1 MRVTHRLAS
10 QSLAAI
16 PAEAAWAESIGYDA
30 LSKNET
36 AHDSFL
42 PLTLAATST
51 TRAMLQTSVAIAFPR
66 SPMIAAYTA
75 HDLQDLSRGRFRL
88 GPGNASQ
95 GAYRAALLHVVGVA
109 RPASSG
115 IRAGVA

>member
-16 PAEAAWAESIGYDA
+16 PSEAAWAEAVGFDA

-36 AHDSFL
+36 AHDSFI

-75 HDLQDLSRGRFRL
+75 RDLQDLSQGRFRL
-88 GPGNASQ
+88 GLGTQVKGHIERRFPRRGNRQ
-95 GAYRAALLHVVGVA
+95 GRACGSTC
-109 RPASSG
+109 R
-115 IRAGVA
+115 R

>member
-10 QSLAAI
+10 NSLAAI
-16 PAEAAWAESIGYDA
+16 PAEAAWAESLGYDA

-42 PLTLAATST
+42 TLMLAATST
-51 TRAMLQTSVAIAFPR
+51 TRATLQTSVAIAFPR

-75 HDLQDLSRGRFRL
+75 RDLQDLSRGRFRL
-88 GPGNASQ
+88 GLGT
-95 GAYRAALLHVVGVA
+95 
-109 RPASSG
+109 
-115 IRAGVA
+115 

>member
-16 PAEAAWAESIGYDA
+16 PAEAAWAEAIGYDA

-36 AHDSFL
+36 AHDSFI

-66 SPMIAAYTA
+66 SPMIVAYTA
-75 HDLQDLSRGRFRL
+75 RDLQDLSRGRFRL
-88 GPGNASQ
+88 GLGT
-95 GAYRAALLHVVGVA
+95 
-109 RPASSG
+109 
-115 IRAGVA
+115 